1 MAAIGTGKK
10 IKLIFEWDG
19 KTVHKEAIGWKGKT
33 CTSETSWLDKALGSV
48 TNQVLKQDYHEEDK
62 GKQKILGIKVG

>member
-1 MAAIGTGKK
+1 MATSTGKR

-33 CTSETSWLDKALGSV
+33 CTADTAFLDKALGSV
-48 TNQVLKQDYHEEDK
+48 TNQVLKSEYHEEDK